1 MTDALNTLKA
11 LARRLNPGPFG
22 GVFPSEAAE
31 ISLNCNVN
39 AATLDGRSPL
49 YVAAQEGHDAAVV
62 QLLKAKADIAQA
74 THGGKTA
81 LHASIEGSELAV

>member
-1 MTDALNTLKA
+1 MADALSTLKV
-11 LARRLNPGPFG
+11 LVG
-22 GVFPSEAAE
+22 GSGAVPVGGAE

-39 AATLDGRSPL
+39 AAALDGRSPL
-49 YVAAQEGHDAAVV
+49 YVAASEGHDAAVI

-81 LHASIEGSELAV
+81 LHASIEGSG